1 MGVAIR
7 FYATEADAN
16 AQLST
21 NIIGSIGGSSPIQPI
36 NGFINWKEVGTGNTY
51 TTGDTINDGGDHDL
65 YPNLTSG
72 NAIYY
77 FEDEATANT
86 SGSSAYNRADTL
98 SGAIGGQRL
107 ISAST
112 YSAWRIA
119 SSSTGTFTSRV
130 YGVNAIL
137 PNTGIYYLYAESPA
151 PSNNVYYF
159 ANQSDAASNTGP
171 IYTGNGGSAL
181 ITTGGFTSWK
191 IDPTLTTGS
200 ESNALVYGTG
210 AILNNDGEYYIYPV
224 SICFLEGSKILCN
237 VNSIDTYLPVE
248 ELRKGTLVKT
258 KLDGYKAVE
267 LIGKSTVQNPG
278 NDDRIEDR
286 LYKCSP
292 ANYPDLTEDLYLT
305 GAHSI
310 LVPTITDEQREQI
323 NKFSG
328 RVFVTDRMYR
338 LPAWID
344 SKSEAWNSEGRYTV
358 WHFALENVL
367 VNTHY
372 GVYANGLLVESCSIH
387 SMKNKA
393 NITFV

>member
-1 MGVAIR
+1 MGVQIQ

-16 AQLST
+16 T
-21 NIIGSIGGSSPIQPI
+21 GGGNVIGSIAGSQPIQPI
-36 NGFINWKEVGTGNTY
+36 NGFTQWKEVGSATIYY
-51 TTGDTINDGGDHDL
+51 TNDTFTDGLNHFL
-65 YPNLTSG
+65 YPYLTSG

-77 FEDEATANT
+77 FADETAANT

-107 ISAST
+107 ISAGVGYT
-112 YSAWRIA
+112 AWRIA
-119 SSSTGTFTSRV
+119 SSSTGTITSRV
-130 YGVNAIL
+130 YGVNALL

-151 PSNNVYYF
+151 PSYNVYYF
-159 ANQSDAASNTGP
+159 NNQSDAMSGTNE
-171 IYTGNGGSAL
+171 IYTDTGGSAI

-191 IDPTLTTGS
+191 IDPTLSTGS
-200 ESNALVYGTG
+200 ESNALVYGPG
-210 AILNNDGEYYIYPV
+210 AILNNDGNYYLYPSV
-224 SICFLEGSKILCN
+224 ICFLEGSKILCN
-237 VNSIDTYLPVE
+237 VNSVDTYLPVE

-258 KLDGYKAVE
+258 KLNGYKAVE

-292 ANYPDLTEDLYLT
+292 AKYPDLTEDLYIT

-310 LVPTITDEQREQI
+310 LVPTITDEQREKI

-344 SKSEAWNSEGRYTV
+344 SKSEAWNSEGQYTV